1 MEANRL
7 PREADVAPAADPT
20 GGRAAGWTPADPGPL
35 GLAAFAGTTFVLS
48 MINAGLVG
56 TQKMPGGG
64 LLPLVAALALA
75 YGGAAQLVAGIWE
88 FRTGNTFGAVAFCSY
103 GAFWISFYF
112 VVHSVAADAPT
123 EVFSGLGL
131 YLWMWGI
138 FTTYMF
144 VASLRTSGAV
154 AAVFLLLAITFI
166 VLGIGNSS
174 LAGTTNV
181 TNGTIKLGGYLGIV
195 TAIAAWYASFA
206 AVINSTFGRTVA
218 PVFPLSR

>member
-1 MEANRL
+1 MEASRL
-7 PREADVAPAADPT
+7 PPREADVAPAPDPA
-20 GGRAAGWTPADPGPL
+20 GGRSAGWTPADPGPL

-48 MINAGLVG
+48 LVNAGLVG
-56 TQKMPGGG
+56 DKTLVGGG

-75 YGGAAQLVAGIWE
+75 YGGAAQLLAGIWE

-112 VVHSVAADAPT
+112 IVQAAGSVAKT
-123 EVFSGLGL
+123 ELFSGLGL

-144 VASLRTSGAV
+144 VASLRTTGAV
-154 AAVFLLLAITFI
+154 ALVFLLLAITFI

-181 TNGTIKLGGYLGIV
+181 T
-195 TAIAAWYASFA
+195 
-206 AVINSTFGRTVA
+206 
-218 PVFPLSR
+218 